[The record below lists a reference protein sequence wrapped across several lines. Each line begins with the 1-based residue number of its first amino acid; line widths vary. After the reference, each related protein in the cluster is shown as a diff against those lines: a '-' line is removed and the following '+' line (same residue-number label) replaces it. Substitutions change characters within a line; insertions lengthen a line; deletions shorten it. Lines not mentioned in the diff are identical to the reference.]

1 MVPVAIAQRPSLD
14 GESRGQFDDV
24 LPVYAAKAR
33 LALLTMEAVQ
43 KSVEAPL
50 ALPTDV
56 TSLSVGPDSV
66 IRSNSP
72 EKIRRVNLDVPQYA
86 FAENNVLA
94 DETLQ
99 QELELFNNCDS
110 LTGNKV
116 DELRYLFL
124 SSQVELVSDISAIQ
138 TAEYKG
144 ESDFVSVGI
153 VKADGEKCDR
163 CWNYSTQVGKFADDP
178 TICERCNAALKGE
191 F

>member
-1 MVPVAIAQRPSLD
+1 METARNDKAIGASLEAKVLLYVP
-14 GESRGQFDDV
+14 
-24 LPVYAAKAR
+24 
-33 LALLTMEAVQ
+33 
-43 KSVEAPL
+43 
-50 ALPTDV
+50 
-56 TSLSVGPDSV
+56 
-66 IRSNSP
+66 
-72 EKIRRVNLDVPQYA
+72 
-86 FAENNVLA
+86 

-153 VKADGEKCDR
+153 VKAEGEKCDR
-163 CWNYSTQVGKFADDP
+163 CWNYSTQVGKFADDH